1 MPNICHWHFGD
12 NMGYIGRE
20 VINRLYNI
28 KNQTVSAKSSVCSVE
43 YQSSGDFN
51 QNDLLK
57 HQQLNS
63 EPAHSILPAH
73 IINVKSTSPSIE
85 GQLDMQ
91 MMSQTAMNSDI
102 WYWMDDM
109 WLYSFA
115 VHFQKAQNV
124 PDVLSM
130 SWGWSESQQCTI
142 TTCNN
147 ITSSEYVRR
156 VNFEYAKMG
165 LRGITITVASGDAGA
180 PGRTNELCSESGVN
194 PVNPVFPGSSPYVT
208 SVGATF
214 LVPSSY
220 DSTWKT
226 PLCVQYGCA
235 TGTQEMPTN
244 FNQTGWTTGG
254 GFGIYNETTP
264 KWQAKVVKEYLQS
277 GVSLPKQFNP
287 NGRGYPDVS
296 AIGHNCPVVS
306 QGFVQPVDG
315 TSCSSPMFAGILT
328 ILNSHQMENNKPKT
342 RICESCIISDGKR

>member
-1 MPNICHWHFGD
+1 MTCGCI
-12 NMGYIGRE
+12 
-20 VINRLYNI
+20 
-28 KNQTVSAKSSVCSVE
+28 
-43 YQSSGDFN
+43 
-51 QNDLLK
+51 LL
-57 HQQLNS
+57 
-63 EPAHSILPAH
+63 P
-73 IINVKSTSPSIE
+73 
-85 GQLDMQ
+85 
-91 MMSQTAMNSDI
+91 
-102 WYWMDDM
+102 
-109 WLYSFA
+109 

-180 PGRTNELCSESGVN
+180 PGRTNELCSESGIN

-328 ILNSHQMENNKPKT
+328 ILNSHQMENNKPKLGFANPVLYQMARDNPNIFKDIT
-342 RICESCIISDGKR
+342 QGNNYCTEELCCPNTNYGYEATEGWDPVTGLGTPNVGLMLNWLDQNT